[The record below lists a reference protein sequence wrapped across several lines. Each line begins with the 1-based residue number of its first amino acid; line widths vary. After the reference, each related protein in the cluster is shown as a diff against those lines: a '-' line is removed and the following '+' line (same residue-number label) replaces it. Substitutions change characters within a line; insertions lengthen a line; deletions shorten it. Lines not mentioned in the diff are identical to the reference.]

1 MITARVG
8 SGPMQ
13 QLRPGLWTWT
23 AAHPAWTE
31 ADGGPD
37 GWERNV
43 RSYAYDA
50 GGCLVLF
57 DPIAPPSLL
66 DGLIEGQEVSVLLT
80 CEWHRRST
88 DECVERFG
96 AHVYAPTDELPGGV
110 ELQPTYYD
118 AEVAYWIPQHAALV
132 VGDVFT
138 AQGALKVQDTWLS
151 PDTTAEQMRAGVRP
165 LADLPVEV
173 LLVTHGEPVED
184 AAAQLRAALA
194 A

>member
-1 MITARVG
+1 
-8 SGPMQ
+8 MQ

-23 AAHPAWTE
+23 APHPAWSE

-66 DGLIEGQEVSVLLT
+66 EGLIEGQEVSVLLT

-96 AHVYAPTDELPGGV
+96 AHVYAPTDELPSGV

-138 AQGALKVQDTWLS
+138 AQGALKVQDTWLP

-165 LADLPVEV
+165 LADLPVEL
-173 LLVTHGEPVED
+173 LLVTHGEPIED